1 MSKQVKL
8 VIFDLD
14 GTLADTIPDIA
25 AAISKTIA
33 KYGDFGNIEDLT
45 RRSIG
50 NGARKLMERVY
61 DNLGISKENLEED
74 LKAYE
79 ALYAREN
86 CIETVLYPHT
96 MQVLEGLKA
105 RGIKMAV
112 ATMKP
117 RGATWGVLENLGVVP
132 FMEHIFSADD
142 MVAPK
147 PDPWSVVES
156 ARRVGVLPEE
166 CMMVGDSMTDVGSG
180 INAGAVSVAI
190 LGGYY
195 DQEKMRHSGAM
206 YSICDIGEVLDIVDE
221 INSRE

>member
-142 MVAPK
+142 MAAPK
-147 PDPWSVVES
+147 PTPGVWWK
-156 ARRVGVLPEE
+156 ARGGWVCCPK
-166 CMMVGDSMTDVGSG
+166 
-180 INAGAVSVAI
+180 NA
-190 LGGYY
+190 
-195 DQEKMRHSGAM
+195 
-206 YSICDIGEVLDIVDE
+206 
-221 INSRE
+221 

>member
-1 MSKQVKL
+1 MSNQVKL

-61 DNLGISKENLEED
+61 DGLGISKAELDSD

-86 CIETVLYPHT
+86 CIDTVLYPHT

-117 RGATWGVLENLGVVP
+117 RGATWGVLENLGVVS

-142 MVAPK
+142 MAAPK

-180 INAGAVSVAI
+180 INAGAVSVAVM
-190 LGGYY
+190 GGYY

-206 YSICDIGEVLDIVDE
+206 YSICDIGEVLTIVDE
-221 INSRE
+221 INSRA

>member
-1 MSKQVKL
+1 MSNQVKL

-61 DNLGISKENLEED
+61 DGLGISKAELDAD

-86 CIETVLYPHT
+86 CIDTVLYPHT

-142 MVAPK
+142 MAAPK
-147 PDPWSVVES
+147 PDPWSVEES

-180 INAGAVSVAI
+180 INAGAVSVAVM
-190 LGGYY
+190 GGYY

-206 YSICDIGEVLDIVDE
+206 YSICDIGEVLTIVDE
-221 INSRE
+221 INSRA

>member
-1 MSKQVKL
+1 MAKHIKL

-61 DNLGISKENLEED
+61 DALGIPKDGLEED
-74 LKAYE
+74 LRDYE

-86 CIETVLYPHT
+86 CIDTVLYPNT
-96 MQVLEGLKA
+96 QKVLDGLRA
-105 RGIKMAV
+105 RGIRMSV

-117 RGATWGVLENLGVVP
+117 RGATMGVLENLGVTP
-132 FMEHIFSADD
+132 YMDLILSADD
-142 MVAPK
+142 MAAPK
-147 PDPWSVVES
+147 PDPWSVLACAEH
-156 ARRVGVLPEE
+156 AGVAAEE
-166 CMMVGDSMTDVGSG
+166 CMMVGDSMTDVG
-180 INAGAVSVAI
+180 AGLHAHAVSVARM
-190 LGGYY
+190 GGYY
-195 DQEKMRHSGAM
+195 DQEKMRHSGAD
-206 YSICDIGEVLDIVDE
+206 YSIDDIGEVLDIVDRLNAE
-221 INSRE
+221 

>member
-1 MSKQVKL
+1 MSNQVKL

-61 DNLGISKENLEED
+61 DGLGISKAELDSD

-86 CIETVLYPHT
+86 CIDTVLYPHT

-142 MVAPK
+142 MAAPK

-180 INAGAVSVAI
+180 INAGAVSVAVM
-190 LGGYY
+190 GGYY

-206 YSICDIGEVLDIVDE
+206 YSICDIGEVLTIVDE
-221 INSRE
+221 INSRA

>member
-1 MSKQVKL
+1 MSNQVKL

-61 DNLGISKENLEED
+61 DGLGISKAELDSD

-86 CIETVLYPHT
+86 CIDTVLYPHT

-142 MVAPK
+142 MAAPK

-180 INAGAVSVAI
+180 INAGAVSVAVM
-190 LGGYY
+190 GGYY

-206 YSICDIGEVLDIVDE
+206 YSICDIGEVLTIVDE
-221 INSRE
+221 INSRV

>member
-1 MSKQVKL
+1 MSNQVKL

-61 DNLGISKENLEED
+61 DGLGISKAELDAD

-86 CIETVLYPHT
+86 CIDTVLYPHT

-142 MVAPK
+142 MAAPK

-180 INAGAVSVAI
+180 INAGAVSVAVM
-190 LGGYY
+190 GGYY

-206 YSICDIGEVLDIVDE
+206 YSICDIGEVLTIVDE
-221 INSRE
+221 INSRV

>member
-1 MSKQVKL
+1 MSNQVKL

-61 DNLGISKENLEED
+61 DGLGISKAELDSD

-86 CIETVLYPHT
+86 CIDTVLYPHT

-132 FMEHIFSADD
+132 FMEHIFSADN
-142 MVAPK
+142 MAAPK

-180 INAGAVSVAI
+180 INAGAVSVAVM
-190 LGGYY
+190 GGYY

-206 YSICDIGEVLDIVDE
+206 YSICDIGEVLTIVDE
-221 INSRE
+221 INSRA

>member
-1 MSKQVKL
+1 MSNQVKL

-61 DNLGISKENLEED
+61 DGLGISKAELDAD

-86 CIETVLYPHT
+86 CIDTVLYPHT

-142 MVAPK
+142 MAAPK

-180 INAGAVSVAI
+180 INAGAVSVAVM
-190 LGGYY
+190 GGYY

-206 YSICDIGEVLDIVDE
+206 YSICDIGEVLTIVDE
-221 INSRE
+221 INSRA